1 MINIENKHKINL
13 MRLTSLQDA
22 IAELDPIELVA
33 LETAKS
39 WSRAMESLVS
49 LREQKGFTQKQVGDA
64 LGISQAAVAQF
75 ENGSANPSIQR
86 IKLYAMVI
94 GASISFE
101 IVDSGIS
108 HSQLQGHDSKEIQ
121 MRKKPGPKSTSLEVK
136 A

>member
-1 MINIENKHKINL
+1 MFNFENKHKINL
-13 MRLTSLQDA
+13 MKLTSLQDA

-39 WSRAMESLVS
+39 WSHAMEALVS

-108 HSQLQGHDSKEIQ
+108 
-121 MRKKPGPKSTSLEVK
+121 
-136 A
+136 

>member
-1 MINIENKHKINL
+1 MK
-13 MRLTSLQDA
+13 LTSLQDA
-22 IAELDPIELVA
+22 LAELDPIERVA
-33 LETAKS
+33 FETAKS

-101 IVDSGIS
+101 IADSGIS

-121 MRKKPGPKSTSLEVK
+121 MRKKPGPKPTSVEVK

>member
-1 MINIENKHKINL
+1 MNKLEMQHKINL
-13 MRLTSLQDA
+13 MKLTSLQDA

-39 WSRAMESLVS
+39 WSRAMEALVS

-108 HSQLQGHDSKEIQ
+108 HSQLQSHDSKEIQ
-121 MRKKPGPKSTSLEVK
+121 MRKKPGPKTTSLEVK

>member
-1 MINIENKHKINL
+1 LINIENKHKINL